1 MPIYFRWGKGKP
13 NAGCVH
19 VVAYGRVGDHCL
31 VRYKDL
37 TMVRPI
43 ASLLLSACLFNAGL
57 ATAQAPAQA
66 PAPAAPPKA
75 INTIERINSTNTIR
89 IGHREAAIPFSYVDP
104 ATKKPIGYA
113 IDLCTRVIEAAKKE
127 LKLPK
132 LKVEYVQLSAADR
145 LPALLDGRV
154 DLECGSTTNTKA
166 RREQIAFTVPHFLT
180 GAKIMA
186 KSATNVDSLA
196 QLEGKKVAI
205 SKGSTSEGLINEYNV
220 NKRTPIQLLLVK
232 DNNEAFAAVKD
243 SKADAWM
250 TDDILLFSFRAN
262 SDKPADWALNSR
274 LLSVEPLAIAMRK
287 DPAWQKLVDTAM
299 SHIII
304 DGDINAIYNKWFM
317 QPTPPK
323 NVTLGVV
330 MSQVLRASFLSP
342 SADTVF

>member
-1 MPIYFRWGKGKP
+1 MHR
-13 NAGCVH
+13 
-19 VVAYGRVGDHCL
+19 
-31 VRYKDL
+31 
-37 TMVRPI
+37 
-43 ASLLLSACLFNAGL
+43 LLACFLFSIGLLAAGL
-57 ATAQAPAQA
+57 TTAQTPAPVT
-66 PAPAAPPKA
+66 APAAAPLA
-75 INTIERINSTNTIR
+75 INTIERISSTNTIR
-89 IGHREAAIPFSYVDP
+89 IGHREAAIPFSYVDQ

-145 LPALLDGRV
+145 IPALLDGRV
-154 DLECGSTTNTKA
+154 DLECGNTTNTKS

-180 GAKIMA
+180 GAKILA
-186 KSATNVDSLA
+186 KSAENIDGLA
-196 QLEGKKVAI
+196 QLEGKRVAI
-205 SKGSTSEGLINEYNV
+205 AKGTTSEGLINNYNT
-220 NKRTPIQLLLVK
+220 NSRNPIQIVLVK
-232 DNNEAFAAVKD
+232 DSNEAFAAVKD
-243 SKADAWM
+243 NKAEGWM

-299 SHIII
+299 SHLIV

-323 NVTLGVV
+323 NVNLGVV

-342 SADTVF
+342 SPDTVF